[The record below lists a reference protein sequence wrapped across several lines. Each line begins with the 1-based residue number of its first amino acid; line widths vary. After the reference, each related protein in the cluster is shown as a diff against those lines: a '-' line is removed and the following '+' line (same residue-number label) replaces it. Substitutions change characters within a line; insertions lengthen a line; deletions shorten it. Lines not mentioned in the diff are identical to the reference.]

1 MTEEAVDAPPEMAP
15 SPKAIATPLE
25 DLMSMLN
32 SASAVSQEATKAADQ
47 ARKEADVANQKL
59 VKGRRKSRELEESIF
74 DGMTLKDVD
83 VRPPP
88 A

>member
-1 MTEEAVDAPPEMAP
+1 MDAPPEMAP
-15 SPKAIATPLE
+15 SPKAIVTPLE